1 MNQFKIVAR
10 VLKIQKILVYYHLD
24 DLIEDI
30 PILRPLQWFF
40 YLSPK
45 RWLRNKSKES
55 QAERIRQALET
66 LGPLYVKFGQTLSTI
81 SLVTDKKTIAAVSR
95 SVCLQS
101 SHLNDSKPI
110 FSGSSV
116 PELLF

>member
-45 RWLRNKSKES
+45 RWLRNNHTES
-55 QAERIRQALET
+55 EGLRGYPAIIHC
-66 LGPLYVKFGQTLSTI
+66 GQ
-81 SLVTDKKTIAAVSR
+81 
-95 SVCLQS
+95 VCLEF
-101 SHLNDSKPI
+101 DD
-110 FSGSSV
+110 V
-116 PELLF
+116 